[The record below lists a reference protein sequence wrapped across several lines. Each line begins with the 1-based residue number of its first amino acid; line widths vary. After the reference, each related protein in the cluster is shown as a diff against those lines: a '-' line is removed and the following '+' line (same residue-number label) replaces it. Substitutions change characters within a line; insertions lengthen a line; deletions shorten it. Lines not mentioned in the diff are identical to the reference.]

1 MLGWAVMCSSRGC
14 LSLWKRIRLWVCGN
28 VQLEER
34 RYPWGEGGWDLE
46 ENRGLLFLCG
56 VLVLDQTLEQTWKN
70 SSSTHSRVCF
80 GRHHE
85 FSVRP
90 GLTCS
95 GTHACMYRQH
105 NAYAHA
111 HGTVYMYIY
120 MCTHMPIYTHAHTCT
135 EY

>member
-34 RYPWGEGGWDLE
+34 RYPWGEGGWELE

-70 SSSTHSRVCF
+70 SSSTPLQGLLWEAPRILCEARAHLL
-80 GRHHE
+80 RH
-85 FSVRP
+85 
-90 GLTCS
+90 TCMHVQTTQYLCTCTRDCVHVHIHVH
-95 GTHACMYRQH
+95 THAYL
-105 NAYAHA
+105 
-111 HGTVYMYIY
+111 
-120 MCTHMPIYTHAHTCT
+120 HTCT
-135 EY
+135 YMH